1 MELFAKIV
9 DWIQPLTTYQVKHS
23 ILGISQAFEYASDK
37 TKQKPGA
44 FSFMSQN
51 IWNAISA
58 DFFHF

>member
-1 MELFAKIV
+1 MELFAKLV
-9 DWIQPLTTYQVKHS
+9 DCIQPLTVFGKHS

>member
-9 DWIQPLTTYQVKHS
+9 DWIQPLTIFRKHS

-37 TKQKPGA
+37 TKEKPGA